1 MTSITTRSSSL
12 PCCVASILWTPWSP
26 AWSSAT
32 PRATTWV
39 LPGRHGDVLQWWPKH
54 GVTMDQF
61 RQDVAEAMLTDGE
74 HEEEPMTQE
83 QFDRMMDAYL
93 AKRARW
99 SPSDWSAR
107 ARKWA
112 EESGIVAGD
121 GEGNQRYQSFTT
133 REETVQMLYRLDQ
146 IWSGAGGQPEA
157 E

>member
-1 MTSITTRSSSL
+1 MVICHAECYDL
-12 PCCVASILWTPWSP
+12 GIASQ
-26 AWSSAT
+26 
-32 PRATTWV
+32 
-39 LPGRHGDVLQWWPKH
+39 HGDVLQWWPKH

-99 SPSDWSAR
+99 SPSDWSAQ